1 MKKIF
6 LVCICLITLSCQ
18 KDRYDV
24 NTYFDK
30 AQQDSLLTN
39 IITYIYSKAPQSSN
53 QTRFQPQYRNYYVAV
68 LPKFSIQNYYIAP
81 DSTHYFFVIRP
92 VGGLSFRRGVIGR
105 YKLGKNRMPTD
116 FEEVVNTP
124 HLDEKILKERGK
136 FLFAELIKN
145 GSLDKY
151 LSMKHYVEWPDANLI
166 YDKKLNEW
174 VAPMPE
180 SIQ

>member
-1 MKKIF
+1 MKRLF
-6 LVCICLITLSCQ
+6 LISICLIALSCQ
-18 KDRYDV
+18 QDKYNV

-30 AQQDSLLTN
+30 TQQDSLLTN

-53 QTRFQPQYRNYYVAV
+53 ETRFQPQFRKFYVNV
-68 LPKFSIQNYYIAP
+68 LPKFSFQHYYIAP

-92 VGGLSFRRGVIGR
+92 VGALPYKRGVIGR
-105 YKLGKNRMPTD
+105 YKLGKNLMPTD

-124 HLDEKILKERGK
+124 HLEEKLVKERGK
-136 FLFAELIKN
+136 FLFTELIRN
-145 GSLDKY
+145 GNLDKY

-174 VAPMPE
+174 VAPTPK